1 MNERTERTMA
11 EKAMNAK
18 GHDRANANG
27 HDRAAGH
34 DRAKW
39 NKTAMIE
46 PPVMIEPED
55 VLHNHLLGGRTATDQ
70 MAPSLLRGERKFP
83 VEIYDNNETD
93 HFMDTGAITRLAT
106 SKEPRRLLLGPG
118 GDDRTADEHKL
129 RVTLR
134 WSWHC
139 FLSM

>member
-1 MNERTERTMA
+1 MKERTERTMA

-18 GHDRANANG
+18 GHDRA
-27 HDRAAGH
+27 AGN

-106 SKEPRRLLLGPG
+106 GLKPNGSRMVQGGPNG
-118 GDDRTADEHKL
+118 SG
-129 RVTLR
+129 
-134 WSWHC
+134 W
-139 FLSM
+139 